1 LSYLFLLLKFPA
13 HCFRIPILNFIGLT
27 VLLIPILLHGDSLE
41 GDDLLSKAQAEFN
54 TSNFLQAEKLVREF
68 VRDQPDHV
76 AALFLLGIT
85 LAKQERWSEAGETLE
100 KTIVL
105 QPDFVSGYLELA
117 GVRHKEGARQDAIRL
132 LRTAIMLDSENSY
145 GRNFLATLAYLENH
159 QMEALH
165 HWNIVGE
172 PRINE
177 IKYVTPSKTSPELIE
192 GLFRL
197 NEGEVL
203 RRERIMNIRW
213 IQERLQL
220 KTDFYWVLQP
230 LTDDQRWDL
239 QITLNQKNSLFFKR
253 KLLIQNIPRIAFNQ
267 EIIAE
272 FQSTSNQSFG
282 GLLRWDEFRKKAMLR
297 SAFPFILSGSDILHI
312 EVDFRDEAWRQ
323 TESDT
328 DFSLKTTSLSGNYE
342 HAFRDGRQS
351 LSLHAGYRHQ
361 DFRFEK
367 GTFPSK
373 SPHVAVLGLGWK
385 QRFDL
390 NEEDSRQLDL
400 FTRMDQI
407 TLLNETHK
415 STYRLTSGF
424 RMNWLLREQKRTRM
438 VASLRAGL
446 AGKLLPLD
454 NYFSLGIGPDSP
466 LALRAHPTLHEGRRG
481 FSPIG
486 REFALA
492 NVELSQQLFRWKF
505 LRVDGFLFIDSAF
518 VGQSPFGSYQN
529 KWFNDVGGGVRLMAF
544 GQNILHLVLGWD
556 LKTSSFNQWAGLPI
570 QGFGGLW

>member
-1 LSYLFLLLKFPA
+1 M
-13 HCFRIPILNFIGLT
+13 
-27 VLLIPILLHGDSLE
+27 IPILLHGDSLE
-41 GDDLLSKAQAEFN
+41 DDDLLSKAQDEFN
-54 TSNFLQAEKLVREF
+54 ASNFLQAEKLVREF

-85 LAKQERWSEAGETLE
+85 LAKQERWNEAGETLE

-117 GVRHKEGARQDAIRL
+117 GVRHKQGARQDSIRL

-145 GRNFLATLAYLENH
+145 GRNFLATLAYLESH

-172 PRINE
+172 PRIRE

-192 GLFRL
+192 ALFRL

-239 QITLNQKNSLFFKR
+239 QITLNPKSSLSFKR
-253 KLLIQNIPRIAFNQ
+253 KLLIQNIPRIALNQ

-272 FQSTSNQSFG
+272 FQSTTNQSFG

-297 SAFPFILSGSDILHI
+297 SSFPFIFSGRDIFHL

-328 DFSLKTTSLSGNYE
+328 DFSLKTASLSGNYE

-373 SPHVAVLGLGWK
+373 TPHVAVLGLGWK

-400 FTRMDQI
+400 FTRVDQI
-407 TLLNETHK
+407 SLLNETHK
-415 STYRLTSGF
+415 STYRLTSGL
-424 RMNWLLREQKRTRM
+424 RINWLLREQKRMKM

-446 AGKLLPLD
+446 AGNLLPLD
-454 NYFSLGIGPDSP
+454 NYFSLGVGPDSP
-466 LALRAHPTLHEGRRG
+466 LPLRAHPTLHEGRRG
-481 FSPIG
+481 FSPLG

-505 LRVDGFLFIDSAF
+505 FAVDGFLFIDSAF
-518 VGQSPFGSYQN
+518 IGQSPFG
-529 KWFNDVGGGVRLMAF
+529 
-544 GQNILHLVLGWD
+544 
-556 LKTSSFNQWAGLPI
+556 GLPK
-570 QGFGGLW
+570 